1 MNIFKK
7 IAAAVLGLALTASS
21 FAVTAASETAPGYK
35 FVNTYNESKGTIT
48 VDVYVMGGWA
58 GVGQIGFNYDP
69 ELITLATK
77 DGKTDYNH
85 ETVKIS
91 NIVTAFDGRNP
102 GDDKDYDVTATPE
115 TNKVDNLIDEEK
127 GEFFFAWYSDAEH
140 NVDAREDEVKILSFG
155 FKVNEGVTAEDMEE
169 AGTDL
174 ITYAKN
180 KPANRAVSGIDTGVY
195 VSNENNT
202 AFRNGNK
209 AKNPI
214 TIEVEY
220 VGLDIEEDSETI
232 TITVVDSD
240 GKPVEGAYVKVG
252 TTVKQTD
259 KNGQADFKVSGSYSV
274 SYKYTKNDE
283 YVTLGS
289 GKTEAVLSVPA
300 KMSKPA
306 ITTGTEKLTI
316 KWTAPSSTG
325 GSDVTK
331 YIVSLTKGTTEKT
344 YEYDA
349 DTTKATIENLT
360 GGSKYTIKVAAV
372 NAIGQGEYSPEATA
386 TPSKASG
393 GSTGGTTGGSTGG
406 SSGGGAPAVVN
417 YVVTYDAGTNG
428 KIVSGSKTESVKSG
442 AKPVAVPTIEA
453 NEGYKFL
460 GWAKAGGSV
469 IDPKNVV
476 INGATTFVAQYEKLE
491 DKEETGAGS
500 TAAKNPFV
508 DVKENDWFYASV
520 QTAYGNGLMNGVSA
534 TEFNPAGDVTRAMF
548 VTVLYRMEN
557 SPENAG
563 NEKFTDVEKGSWY
576 DKAVAWASAN
586 GIVNGVSDTEF
597 APNNKITRE
606 QMAAMVYRY
615 ATFKKA
621 DMTVTKDLSAYEDFS
636 SVSAYAVPAMK
647 WVCGK
652 GIINGMTATT
662 LVPQGTSTRAQAATV
677 FVRTAD
683 ALK

>member
-7 IAAAVLGLALTASS
+7 IAATVLGLALTASS

-48 VDVYVMGGWA
+48 VDVYVTGGWA
-58 GVGQIGFNYDP
+58 GVGQLGFNYDP
-69 ELITLATK
+69 DLITLATK
-77 DGKTDYNH
+77 DGKTDYNQ

-91 NIVTAFDGRNP
+91 NIVTAYDGRNP
-102 GDDKDYDVTATPE
+102 GDDEDYDVTATPE
-115 TNKVDNLIDEEK
+115 TNKVDNLIDEEN

-155 FKVNEGVTAEDMEE
+155 FVVNEGVEAADMEE

-174 ITYAKN
+174 LTYAKN
-180 KPANRAVSGIDTGVY
+180 KPASREIKGIDSGVY

-202 AFRNGNK
+202 PFRNGAS
-209 AKNPI
+209 AKNPV
-214 TIEVEY
+214 TIELEY
-220 VGLDIEEDSETI
+220 VGLDIEEDKDTVV
-232 TITVVDSD
+232 ITVVDD
-240 GKPVEGAYVKVG
+240 EGKPVEGAYVKVG

-259 KNGQADFKVSGSYSV
+259 KNGEAEFEVSGSYSV
-274 SYKYTKNDE
+274 SYKYAKNDE

-289 GKTEAVLSVPA
+289 GETEAVLSAPA
-300 KMSKPA
+300 RMSKPSV
-306 ITTGTEKLTI
+306 TTGTEKLTI
-316 KWTAPSSTG
+316 KWTVPSSTG

-331 YIVSLTKGTTEKT
+331 YIVSLTRGSTEKT

-349 DTTKATIENLT
+349 DTTKATIDDLV

-372 NAIGQGEYSPEATA
+372 NAIGQGEYSAEATA

-393 GSTGGTTGGSTGG
+393 GSTGGSTGGTTGGSTG
-406 SSGGGAPAVVN
+406 SGAPATVN
-417 YVVTYDAGTNG
+417 YTVTYDAGTNG

-442 AKPVAVPTIEA
+442 AKPTAVPTIEA

-476 INGATTFVAQYEKLE
+476 INGATTFIAQYEKVE
-491 DKEETGAGS
+491 TKDETGAG
-500 TAAKNPFV
+500 AATNPFV
-508 DVKENDWFYASV
+508 DVKESDWFYASV
-520 QTAYGNGLMNGVSA
+520 QTAYSKGLMNGVSA
-534 TEFNPAGDVTRAMF
+534 TEFNPSGDVTRAMF

-557 SPENAG
+557 SPENEG
-563 NEKFTDVEKGSWY
+563 NTKFTDVEKGSWY

-615 ATFKKA
+615 ASFKKA
-621 DMTVTKDLSAYEDFS
+621 DMTVAADISAYTDYS
-636 SVSAYAVPAMK
+636 SVSEYAVPAMK

-677 FVRTAD
+677 FVRTVD